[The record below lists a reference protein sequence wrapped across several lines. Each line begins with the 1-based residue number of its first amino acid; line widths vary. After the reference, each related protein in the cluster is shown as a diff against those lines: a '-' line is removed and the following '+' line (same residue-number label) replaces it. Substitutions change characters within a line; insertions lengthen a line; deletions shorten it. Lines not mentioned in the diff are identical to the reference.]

1 MPSRQARREKAS
13 QFVEVT
19 AVHENIQWDF
29 VRLLDALTSDPII
42 SQSELM
48 REFLRCEEL
57 TQLMPLT
64 HSNLGHVFCCTPQL
78 IQLF

>member
-29 VRLLDALTSDPII
+29 VRLLDALISDPII

-48 REFLRCEEL
+48 REFLI
-57 TQLMPLT
+57 
-64 HSNLGHVFCCTPQL
+64 V
-78 IQLF
+78 IQYCFWGEPSFEANEAHC